1 MEKVLEIREFEISS
15 DCSCE
20 YYDEDTDTSV
30 TSDECFG
37 CFTDDKDNFKYEILQ
52 PWLEANGWDE
62 DTVVYVFSGNMN
74 WNRVAGWTNVYA
86 REAIDCLTL
95 KGDFTLR
102 YKLEGKQLTCV
113 RSGHDEHGALFTFS
127 EAQADYRDGGD
138 E

>member
-1 MEKVLEIREFEISS
+1 MEKVITTREFEISS

-20 YYDEDTDTSV
+20 HYDEDTDTSSP
-30 TSDECFG
+30 SDECFG
-37 CFTDDKDNFKYEILQ
+37 CFSDDKENFKYEILA

-62 DTVVYVFSGNMN
+62 DTVVYVFSANMN

-95 KGDFTLR
+95 NGDFTLR
-102 YKLEGKQLTCV
+102 YKLDGKDLTCV
-113 RSGHDEHGALFTFS
+113 RSSHDEHGALFTFS
-127 EAQADYRDGGD
+127 EAQKDYRD

>member
-20 YYDEDTDTSV
+20 YYDDEDNLVPSN
-30 TSDECFG
+30 ECFG
-37 CFTDDKDNFKYEILQ
+37 CFSDDKDNFKYEILR

-62 DTVVYVFSGNMN
+62 DTVVYVFSANMN
-74 WNRVAGWTNVYA
+74 WNKVAGWTNVYA

-95 KGDFTLR
+95 NGDFTLR
-102 YKLEGKQLTCV
+102 YKLDGKNLTCV
-113 RSGHDEHGALFTFS
+113 RSSHDEHGALFTFS
-127 EAQADYRDGGD
+127 EAQEDYRD